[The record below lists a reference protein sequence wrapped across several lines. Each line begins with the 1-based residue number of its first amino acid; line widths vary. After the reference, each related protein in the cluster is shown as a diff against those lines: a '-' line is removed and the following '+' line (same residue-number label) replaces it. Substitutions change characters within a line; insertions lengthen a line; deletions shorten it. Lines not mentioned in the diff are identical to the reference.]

1 MPLHPEIEKFLQSL
15 PKKDPNEKITPEG
28 QRKILNV
35 PLIPEEERVP
45 VYKIEDRTIPGPEVD
60 IPVRIYT
67 PHEEGPYSLL
77 MYFHGGGFIA
87 GTIES
92 HDPIV
97 REIAVASGYKVI
109 SVGYRLAP
117 EHPFPAAVMDCYNA
131 TKWVAENYS
140 EINGDG
146 KNLAV
151 AGDSAGG
158 NLAAAVSLLARER
171 KEFTITKQA
180 LFYPSLDLDV
190 SEFRYPSLIENAEG
204 NGLESKELAD
214 YYVHYI
220 KGDASPNDPL
230 ASPVK
235 AKDFSNLPEAL
246 VITCEMDPLRDE
258 GEYYAKKL
266 KEAGV
271 PVELKRY
278 EGANHGFLGQWTH
291 LEEFSDVYE
300 RIGQFLKRNI

>member
-1 MPLHPEIEKFLQSL
+1 MPLHPEIKRFLESM
-15 PKKDPNEKITPEG
+15 PKKDPNQKITPEG
-28 QRKILNV
+28 QRKVLNQ

-45 VYKIEDRTIPGPEVD
+45 VHHIEDRIIPGPDVK

-67 PHEEGPYSLL
+67 PHANGPYPLL

-97 REIAVASGYKVI
+97 REIAVASGHKVI

-117 EHPFPAAVMDCYNA
+117 EHPFPAGVMDCYHA
-131 TKWVAENYS
+131 TKWVAEHM
-140 EINGDG
+140 EELNGDG

-171 KEFTITKQA
+171 KEFTITKQV

-190 SEFRYPSLIENAEG
+190 SEFRYPSLFENAEG
-204 NGLESKELAD
+204 NGLESRELAE
-214 YYVHYI
+214 YYEYYFDE
-220 KGDASPNDPL
+220 KGSPQDPL

-246 VITCEMDPLRDE
+246 VITAEMDPLRDE
-258 GEYYAKKL
+258 GEYYAKRL
-266 KEAGV
+266 QEAGV

-278 EGANHGFLGQWTH
+278 EGAVHGFLGQWTH
-291 LEEFSDVYE
+291 LEEYADVYE
-300 RIGQFLKRNI
+300 RVARFLNR

>member
-1 MPLHPEIEKFLQSL
+1 MPLHPEIKKFLDAM
-15 PKKDPNEKITPEG
+15 PKKDPNQKITPEG
-28 QRKILNV
+28 QRKILNQ

-45 VYKIEDRTIPGPEVD
+45 VHLIEERTVPGPEGG

-67 PHEEGPYSLL
+67 PHENGPYPLL
-77 MYFHGGGFIA
+77 VYFHGGGFIA
-87 GTIES
+87 GSIES

-117 EHPFPAAVMDCYNA
+117 EHPFPAGVMDCYYA
-131 TKWVAENYS
+131 TKWVS
-140 EINGDG
+140 EHVDELNGDG

-158 NLAAAVSLLARER
+158 NLAAAVSLLARDR
-171 KEFTITKQA
+171 KEFTITKQL

-204 NGLESKELAD
+204 NGLESKELAE
-214 YYVHYI
+214 YYVYYFDEE
-220 KGDASPNDPL
+220 GSPHDPL

-235 AKDFSNLPEAL
+235 AEDFSNLPEAL
-246 VITCEMDPLRDE
+246 VITAEMDPLRDE
-258 GEYYAKKL
+258 GEYYAERL
-266 KEAGV
+266 RDDGV

-278 EGANHGFLGQWTH
+278 AGAVHGFLGQWTH
-291 LEEFSDVYE
+291 LEEYADVYE
-300 RIGQFLKRNI
+300 RIAQFLNK

>member
-1 MPLHPEIEKFLQSL
+1 MPLHPEIKRFLESM
-15 PKKDPNEKITPEG
+15 PKKDPNQKITPEG
-28 QRKILNV
+28 QRKVLNQ

-45 VYKIEDRTIPGPEVD
+45 VHHIEDRTIPGPDGE

-67 PHEEGPYSLL
+67 PHANGPYSLL
-77 MYFHGGGFIA
+77 VYFHGGGFIA

-97 REIAVASGYKVI
+97 REIAVASGHKVI

-117 EHPFPAAVMDCYNA
+117 EHPFPAGVMDCYHA
-131 TKWVAENYS
+131 TKWVAEHM
-140 EINGDG
+140 EELNGDG

-171 KEFTITKQA
+171 KEFTITKQV

-190 SEFRYPSLIENAEG
+190 SEFRYPSLFENAEG
-204 NGLESKELAD
+204 NGLESRELAE
-214 YYVHYI
+214 YYEYYFDE
-220 KGDASPNDPL
+220 KGSPQDPL

-246 VITCEMDPLRDE
+246 VITAEMDPLRDE
-258 GEYYAKKL
+258 GEYYAKRL
-266 KEAGV
+266 QEAGV

-278 EGANHGFLGQWTH
+278 EGAVHGFLGQWTH
-291 LEEFSDVYE
+291 LEEYADVYE
-300 RIGQFLKRNI
+300 RVARFLNR